1 MKVLFVKNAK
11 SSTQESLE
19 QSLGYRFHRADL
31 LTLALT
37 HSSWGHEKKQRLPHN
52 ERMEF
57 LGDAVLQL
65 VISDYLFK
73 QNPDL
78 PEGRLTKIRS
88 HLVSRAG
95 LLVMAK
101 SLDLGSYILLGESE
115 QKHGGRERASN
126 LANAMEA
133 ILGAIFLDSGYE
145 AAYQVATK
153 LISLRLGEIQDHPEP
168 ANAKGIL
175 QEKLHTIGKKATYH
189 IVSEKGPAHQKEFH
203 ATVEI
208 DGETFGEGKGNTKKV
223 AETEAAI
230 IALQRLQ
237 ESSAPDN
244 PENP

>member
-1 MKVLFVKNAK
+1 MKEVKLLNHE
-11 SSTQESLE
+11 TLE
-19 QSLGYRFHRADL
+19 NDLGYHFRQADL

-37 HSSWGHEKKQRLPHN
+37 HSSWGHEQKKRLPHN
-52 ERMEF
+52 ERLEF

-65 VISDYLFK
+65 LISDYLFK
-73 QNPDL
+73 NNPDL

-101 SLDLGSYILLGESE
+101 SLELGSYLLLGDAEE
-115 QKHGGRERASN
+115 KHGGRERASN

-133 ILGAIFLDSGYE
+133 VLGAIFLDAGYD
-145 AAYQVATK
+145 AVYQVTTK
-153 LISLRLGEIQDHPEP
+153 LISPRLGEIQEHPEP

-175 QEKLHTIGKKATYH
+175 QEKLHTVGKKAIYH
-189 IVSEKGPAHQKEFH
+189 IILEKGPAHMKEFH

-230 IALQRLQ
+230 MALQRFTL
-237 ESSAPDN
+237 
-244 PENP
+244 